1 MQRGLVEHM
10 RWMWCLTEGFR
21 LRLFLYV
28 ALEVTSICLGVV
40 FVLWTKKVVDMAV
53 MGSGAFFSNDL
64 QIMLLSLLL
73 SVVLRVFAGWLND
86 RTKVE
91 MLLKTQR
98 NLLSRQLRATWR
110 FMNKWTSGD
119 VQVRIQNDVQEVVLM
134 AGYSIWSA
142 IVTAISLITF
152 FLVLAWFDI
161 RLAVLMLMVSLM
173 FGLAKVY
180 FKKSKALNERLKKA
194 QSEFGHVVQESIQY
208 KLLIRALSIYA
219 ARWARVEDSIKKVGS
234 LQKELINFTT
244 FSHGLIRLL
253 GAIGFLLAF
262 CWGLYR
268 LHLGLITFGSL
279 TAFLQLVSRIQTPVL
294 SLMAFVPFMIRS
306 RVAADRVMD
315 LMDVEVELEKED
327 IKIKK
332 LKALHVKD
340 VSFKYEDQLII
351 EGLSLSVAKGESVA
365 IMGASGK
372 GKTTFVRLLLGL
384 LVPTEGDIFIE
395 CENGKKILK
404 DQYRINMAYVP
415 QGGKLFRGT
424 VRQNL
429 EVMGDKITLE
439 EMDKAIYL
447 GCAEFI
453 YELPKGLDTEIG
465 EEGYGLSEGQA
476 QRIAIARAMLRDSPI
491 WLLDELTSALDAK
504 TAQML
509 MTRLL
514 AAAEDKI
521 ILVITHDMEIAKRCG
536 KIINV

>member
-152 FLVLAWFDI
+152 FLLLAWFDI

-180 FKKSKALNERLKKA
+180 FKKSKALNEKLKKA

-208 KLLIRALSIYA
+208 KLLIRALSIYS

-279 TAFLQLVSRIQTPVL
+279 TAFLQLVSRIQAPVL

-340 VSFKYEDQLII
+340 VGFKYEDQLII